1 MQLDKTSAVPPV
13 ITITYHFDDDQPYIK
28 NVQLGDKTGHSVF
41 HRTRHFLIQR
51 GNKD

>member
-28 NVQLGDKTGHSVF
+28 NVQLGDKTGHSVC